1 MLVPL
6 SSSSSKRG
14 ATLIEVLVVVTI
26 LTVGTG
32 FLADTLISISR
43 LNPVREQ
50 TDLSVRTGRAMA
62 ERLRAIPHDEVFAT
76 YDADPAND
84 PNGVGT
90 APGSHFDVEGL
101 SAREGDA
108 DGRVG
113 RIVFPV
119 IGAELREDLI
129 DAALGFPR
137 DLNGDGVVDNLDHST
152 DYSLLPVAIELA
164 WEANGRDRTETFYL
178 VLADS

>member
-1 MLVPL
+1 MAAPFSTP
-6 SSSSSKRG
+6 SSRRG

-62 ERLRAIPHDEVFAT
+62 EQLRATPHDEVFAT
-76 YDADPAND
+76 YDADPVND
-84 PNGVGT
+84 PNGPGT

-101 SAREGDA
+101 SAQEGDA

-113 RIVFPV
+113 RIVLPV
-119 IGAELREDLI
+119 IGSELREDLV

-137 DLNGDGVVDNLDHST
+137 DINGDGVVDNLDHST
-152 DYSLLPVAIELA
+152 DYTLLPLAIELA
-164 WEANGRDRTETFYL
+164 WQANGRDRTETFYL
-178 VLADS
+178 VLGDS